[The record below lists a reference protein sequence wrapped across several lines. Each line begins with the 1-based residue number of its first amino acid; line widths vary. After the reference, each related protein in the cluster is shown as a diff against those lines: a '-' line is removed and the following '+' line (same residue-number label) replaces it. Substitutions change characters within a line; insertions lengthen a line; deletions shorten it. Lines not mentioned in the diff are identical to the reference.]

1 MLLTLLARPLCRSAK
16 HSRGVALLH
25 SEAIG
30 AAQESLGGNAKT
42 LIIAV
47 VSPMREHAAE
57 STATLA
63 FAARAKCIRNA
74 AFVNQDMRGDAEL
87 MRPRAGTPA
96 KVRMSCRLPARD

>member
-1 MLLTLLARPLCRSAK
+1 MLLTLLARPFCRSTI

-25 SEAIG
+25 SEAVG

-42 LIIAV
+42 LIIAA

-74 AFVNQDMRGDAEL
+74 AFVNQDVRGDAEL
-87 MRPRAGTPA
+87 MRRELE
-96 KVRMSCRLPARD
+96 RLQR